1 MISDHDLDEWEIWLE
16 YPQYHKWWNKLYLSQ
31 VMGYSCGP
39 CGTKIPETA
48 EYVIRP
54 IYNLAGMGIGTEIKV
69 LKKGDLSSVPPGYFW
84 CEYFKGRHFS
94 ATYAKREKWK
104 CIHNWQGWNDKS
116 NVVKFTKWVRCENLN
131 EMPKQ
136 FEDIDVP
143 YMNIEFIENNPI
155 EIHFRPSGNPD
166 GTYDSKWNEYIPIW
180 DNKTK
185 EEFKNKGYTWID
197 NPFKDWMED
206 KKHFM
211 KEERLGYYVR

>member
-1 MISDHDLDEWEIWLE
+1 MIADHDLDEWEIWLE

-104 CIHNWQGWNDKS
+104 CLLFIGIH
-116 NVVKFTKWVRCENLN
+116 
-131 EMPKQ
+131 
-136 FEDIDVP
+136 
-143 YMNIEFIENNPI
+143 
-155 EIHFRPSGNPD
+155 
-166 GTYDSKWNEYIPIW
+166 
-180 DNKTK
+180 
-185 EEFKNKGYTWID
+185 
-197 NPFKDWMED
+197 
-206 KKHFM
+206 
-211 KEERLGYYVR
+211 